1 MESKPFNETVSIV
14 WDFIHRK
21 AAESQSHLRGGRKV
35 LHILR
40 FFVQGACPFMQV
52 AARLKTQDAAAKFES
67 LIVEGRV
74 SNCLEASTNHRFESC
89 RKETPAKLAC

>member
-1 MESKPFNETVSIV
+1 
-14 WDFIHRK
+14 
-21 AAESQSHLRGGRKV
+21 
-35 LHILR
+35 
-40 FFVQGACPFMQV
+40 MQV

-89 RKETPAKLAC
+89 RKETPAKLAR